1 MKFYFLCRRLSS
13 STVLLGL
20 GFFIASVAIAASSSI
35 IRSDGHSVTVDPAI
49 ASYNPR
55 PPLSGDLHLVG
66 GGGIGTDVEG
76 LMAAWADIFQR
87 AHPLVRIHLAI
98 YTSGCAP
105 SALVEERA
113 EVGIMTRDVWP
124 FEFTLYRNKKYKLL
138 EIVTAGAVYDAFG
151 FAKRQCIY
159 VHKDN
164 PLAKLSLAQ
173 VDAIFSKTRKRG
185 YPADITRWG
194 QLGLTGE
201 WADKPINLY
210 GNIAQPDG
218 NPYYFQLR
226 VLEGG
231 DWKDGLR
238 NLREPT
244 AIVGDRYAVG
254 FGPANHAGGRGP
266 DGLWQPGE
274 LVDAKTVALGETDA
288 GPYYDDSFENVL
300 QRTYP
305 LSRYISLFVNQ
316 YPDKPLNPLAAE
328 FVRVALSQ
336 EGQQAV
342 ARTIFLPLPANV
354 VSESLAKLR

>member
-1 MKFYFLCRRLSS
+1 MKIFHLRSRAVRTSALLCC
-13 STVLLGL
+13 
-20 GFFIASVAIAASSSI
+20 GFAAASVAWSESAPIL
-35 IRSDGHSVTVDPAI
+35 RSDGHSVTVDPAI
-49 ASYNPR
+49 APYNPH

-76 LMAAWADIFQR
+76 VMAAWAEIFHR
-87 AHPLVRIHLAI
+87 AHPLVNIHLAI

-138 EIVTAGAVYDAFG
+138 EVVAAGAVYDQFG
-151 FAKRQCIY
+151 YAKRQCIY

-164 PLAKLSLAQ
+164 PISKLTLAQ

-185 YPADITRWG
+185 YPEDITRWG

-201 WADKPINLY
+201 WADKPIHLY
-210 GNIAQPDG
+210 GNTAQPDG

-226 VLEGG
+226 VLQGG
-231 DWKDGLR
+231 DWKDGLQT
-238 NLREPT
+238 LREPN
-244 AIVGDRYAVG
+244 AIVNDRYAIG
-254 FGPANHAGGRGP
+254 FAPANHAGGRGP
-266 DGLWQPGE
+266 DGLWRAGE
-274 LVDAKTVALGETDA
+274 LEGAKTVALAETEA

-300 QRTYP
+300 NRTYP
-305 LSRYISLFVNQ
+305 LSRYVSLFLNQ
-316 YPDKPLNPLAAE
+316 YPDKPFNPLAAE
-328 FVRVALSQ
+328 FVRVALSK
-336 EGQQAV
+336 EGQEAV

-354 VSESLAKLR
+354 VADSLAKIK